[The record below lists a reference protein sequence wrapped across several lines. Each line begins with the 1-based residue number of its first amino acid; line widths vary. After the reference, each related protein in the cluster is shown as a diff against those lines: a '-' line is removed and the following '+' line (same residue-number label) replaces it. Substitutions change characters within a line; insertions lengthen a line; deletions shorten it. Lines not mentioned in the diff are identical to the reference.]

1 METSLTLFKSVFD
14 NKTGR
19 RMDLDNFDQFK
30 ELLYSLSEKPL
41 ASKEEAMLISPAT
54 YQPNTT
60 RANANVVNWAGW
72 CAVDVDDH
80 QFKGNLKD
88 ELVTLYNKFSFVCY
102 STASSREDYPKF
114 RLVFPL
120 TKRVEADNIRA
131 FWYALNTEL
140 GSIGDKQ
147 TKDYSRMY
155 YIPGNYKSAFNFIF
169 DHIGDSINPD
179 ALMAKHP
186 APIKSSNSFFDRLP
200 EEMKKQILEHRKAK
214 LDNTDVHWSSYRN
227 CPFFPKNLSS
237 EYRLINNTGWYHKMY
252 QIMVAIAGNAIKNNY
267 PITCNEITTLC
278 RELDQET
285 GNWYENRPLEKEADR
300 ALEYVY
306 KNF

>member
-114 RLVFPL
+114 RLVFPSSVQL
-120 TKRVEADNIRA
+120 E
-131 FWYALNTEL
+131 
-140 GSIGDKQ
+140 
-147 TKDYSRMY
+147 
-155 YIPGNYKSAFNFIF
+155 
-169 DHIGDSINPD
+169 IN
-179 ALMAKHP
+179 
-186 APIKSSNSFFDRLP
+186 RL
-200 EEMKKQILEHRKAK
+200 KIIHGCIISLATTSLLSTLFLIILA
-214 LDNTDVHWSSYRN
+214 
-227 CPFFPKNLSS
+227 
-237 EYRLINNTGWYHKMY
+237 
-252 QIMVAIAGNAIKNNY
+252 
-267 PITCNEITTLC
+267 TL
-278 RELDQET
+278 
-285 GNWYENRPLEKEADR
+285 
-300 ALEYVY
+300 
-306 KNF
+306 